1 MVVMTEAER
10 YQAVQ
15 ANIKDLL
22 DKAASDKSA
31 GGMVGL
37 GSVWLA
43 AELFAR
49 NEQVHGK
56 KLAEETS
63 NGQEQK

>member
-1 MVVMTEAER
+1 MTEAER

-31 GGMVGL
+31 GGMVGF
-37 GSVWLA
+37 GSAWLA

-49 NEQVHGK
+49 NEQVHSK
-56 KLAEETS
+56 KLS
-63 NGQEQK
+63 KDLGDKQK

>member
-1 MVVMTEAER
+1 MTEAER
-10 YQAVQ
+10 HQAVQ

-22 DKAASDKSA
+22 DKAANDKSA

-49 NEQVHGK
+49 NEHMYGK
-56 KLAEETS
+56 KLTEEARAS
-63 NGQEQK
+63 MNDEQK